1 MSRPPRPLRQTDIS
15 TDEATL
21 APLGPE
27 PNQAIVID
35 SSSTWRS
42 SGSPDPWPA
51 MLIYRP
57 GGRRPV
63 EAPSDPAGA
72 LPAAR
77 ARRLACSAGRPRAHG
92 AHGCRA
98 RKLYHRRRLE
108 QGRGENADGAGASRA
123 SIQTPVI
130 SSFTPIR
137 PEGYR

>member
-1 MSRPPRPLRQTDIS
+1 MAQLLNLCPDASIGWTLVEARRTLQRRAHSPAHDPDHTDEPVAVGRRLGRSIGMKSSTAPTPSSVMNRAMSRPPRPLRQTDIS

-21 APLGPE
+21 APQGPE

-63 EAPSDPAGA
+63 
-72 LPAAR
+72 
-77 ARRLACSAGRPRAHG
+77 
-92 AHGCRA
+92 
-98 RKLYHRRRLE
+98 
-108 QGRGENADGAGASRA
+108 
-123 SIQTPVI
+123 
-130 SSFTPIR
+130 
-137 PEGYR
+137 